1 MYMKQITFSPRLML
15 TAVLLL
21 LGVIIAAV
29 PKNTTTP
36 YKLSAS
42 QILDEL
48 KSGTQYLEPEQI
60 AQMLV
65 EKDPYLQLIDIRS
78 LNEFDKFSLQ
88 GAISIPIDN
97 LLSPEYVEVFDQDV
111 KLNVFY
117 GNGTTQAN
125 EAWMLLRQLGYKN
138 IYVLRGGLNYWAE
151 TILNPTAP
159 SNTDPN
165 DDLARYDFRRGAG
178 QALGG
183 GEMSTSQP
191 ASGSAK
197 KAKVPGPAP
206 TGKKKKVAGGCS

>member
-1 MYMKQITFSPRLML
+1 MKQITFTPRTIL

-21 LGVIIAAV
+21 FGVIIAAV

-36 YKLSAS
+36 YKLSAE

-48 KSGTQYLEPEQI
+48 KSGTQYLEPEQV

-65 EKDPYLQLIDIRS
+65 EKDPYLQLIDIRP
-78 LNEFDKFSLQ
+78 LNEFEKFSLQ

-97 LLSPEYVEVFDQDV
+97 LLSPDFVETFDQDT
-111 KLNVFY
+111 KMNVFY

-183 GEMSTSQP
+183 GEMSSAQ
-191 ASGSAK
+191 ASSGTAK

>member
-1 MYMKQITFSPRLML
+1 MNMKQITLSPRMTL

-36 YKLSAS
+36 YKLSAT

-48 KSGTQYLEPEQI
+48 KSGTQYLEPEQV

-78 LNEFDKFSLQ
+78 LNEYEKFSLQ
-88 GAISIPIDN
+88 GAVNIPLVN
-97 LLSPEYVEVFDQDV
+97 LLSPDFVGTFDQDTRM
-111 KLNVFY
+111 NVFY

-151 TILNPTAP
+151 AILNPSAP
-159 SNTDPN
+159 PSTSSN

-183 GEMSTSQP
+183 GKMS
-191 ASGSAK
+191 SAQSAPGT

-206 TGKKKKVAGGCS
+206 VGKKKKVAGGCS

>member
-1 MYMKQITFSPRLML
+1 MQNITFTPRLL
-15 TAVLLL
+15 ITAVLLS

-36 YKLSAS
+36 YKLSAV

-48 KSGTQYLEPEQI
+48 KNGNQYLEPEQV

-65 EKDPYLQLIDIRS
+65 EKDPYLQLIDIRPAD
-78 LNEFDKFSLQ
+78 EFEKYSLQ
-88 GAISIPIDN
+88 GAINIPLDN
-97 LLSPEYVEVFDQDV
+97 LLSPDNTEIFDQDI

-125 EAWMLLRQLGYKN
+125 EAWMLLRQIGYKN
-138 IYVLRGGLNYWAE
+138 INVLRGGLNYWAE
-151 TILNPTAP
+151 AILNPSIPP
-159 SNTDPN
+159 STSSN

-183 GEMSTSQP
+183 GELSSSQ
-191 ASGSAK
+191 SQSAAAG
-197 KAKVPGPAP
+197 KAKAP
-206 TGKKKKVAGGCS
+206 TPKSTGKKKKVAGGCS

>member
-1 MYMKQITFSPRLML
+1 MQNITFTPRMLL
-15 TAVLLL
+15 TAVLIS

-29 PKNTTTP
+29 PKNTTKP
-36 YKLSAS
+36 YKLTAV

-48 KSGTQYLEPEQI
+48 KSGTQYLEPEQV

-65 EKDPYLQLIDIRS
+65 EKDPYLQLIDIRPQD
-78 LNEFDKFSLQ
+78 EFEKYSLQ
-88 GAISIPIDN
+88 GAINIPLDN
-97 LLSPEYVEVFDQDV
+97 LLSSDNTEIFDQDV

-138 IYVLRGGLNYWAE
+138 INVLRGGLNYWAE
-151 TILNPTAP
+151 AILNPSVPP
-159 SNTDPN
+159 STSSN

-183 GEMSTSQP
+183 GELSSSQTQ
-191 ASGSAK
+191 AGAAG
-197 KAKVPGPAP
+197 KAKVPAP
-206 TGKKKKVAGGCS
+206 KSTGKKKKVAGGCS

>member
-1 MYMKQITFSPRLML
+1 MKNITLTPRTLL
-15 TAVLLL
+15 TSVLLIFGL
-21 LGVIIAAV
+21 IIAAV

-36 YKLSAS
+36 YKLSAE
-42 QILDEL
+42 QILSEI
-48 KSGTQYLEPEQI
+48 KSGTQYLEPEQV

-65 EKDPYLQLIDIRS
+65 EKDPYLQLIDIRPQ
-78 LNEFDKFSLQ
+78 NEFEKFSLQ
-88 GAISIPIDN
+88 GAANIPVDN
-97 LLSPEYVEVFDQDV
+97 LLSPDYTEVFDQDI

-151 TILNPTAP
+151 AILNPTAP
-159 SNTDPN
+159 PSTSPN

-183 GEMSTSQP
+183 GEMS
-191 ASGSAK
+191 SAQTQSSDAT
-197 KAKVPGPAP
+197 KAKVPGPKPA
-206 TGKKKKVAGGCS
+206 GKKKKVAGGCS

>member
-1 MYMKQITFSPRLML
+1 MKQITFTPRTIL

-36 YKLSAS
+36 YKLSAA

-48 KSGTQYLEPEQI
+48 KSGTQYLEPEQV

-65 EKDPYLQLIDIRS
+65 EKDPYLQLIDIRPQ
-78 LNEFDKFSLQ
+78 NEFEKFSLQ
-88 GAISIPIDN
+88 GAINIPLDN
-97 LLSPEYVEVFDQDV
+97 LLSAEYTETFDQDV

-125 EAWMLLRQLGYKN
+125 EAWMLLRQIGYKN

-151 TILNPTAP
+151 AILNPSAP
-159 SNTDPN
+159 QGISSN

-183 GEMSTSQP
+183 GEMSSAQTAP
-191 ASGSAK
+191 AGGA

-206 TGKKKKVAGGCS
+206 AGKKKKVAGGCS

>member
-1 MYMKQITFSPRLML
+1 MDMKQITFSPRLML

-36 YKLSAS
+36 YKLSAA

-48 KSGTQYLEPEQI
+48 KSGTQYLEPEQV

-78 LNEFDKFSLQ
+78 LNEFEKFSLQ
-88 GAISIPIDN
+88 GAINIPIDN
-97 LLSPEYVEVFDQDV
+97 LLAPEFVETFDQDV

-138 IYVLRGGLNYWAE
+138 IYVLRGGLNYWTEA
-151 TILNPTAP
+151 ILNPSAP

-165 DDLARYDFRRGAG
+165 DDIARYDFRRGAG

-183 GEMSTSQP
+183 GEMSASQP
-191 ASGSAK
+191 AAGAAK
-197 KAKVPGPAP
+197 TAKVPGPAP
-206 TGKKKKVAGGCS
+206 SGKKKKVAGGCS